1 MITNAQIIPME
12 SYKRIQH
19 FNYFKDMAYPYVGI
33 TTDVDIT
40 SFLKYIKER
49 KYPFFLSFLWCVAKA
64 ANMVPELRQR
74 IYNDGII
81 EYYNCETSHTVAK
94 EDGTYCYCS
103 LDCNQPF
110 DQFIAYAIEKQ
121 EQEKQ
126 YGDITENKEDALSL
140 FFISTLPWISYSSL
154 IQPVPM
160 PADSNP
166 RITWGKYYEKN
177 GKIVLP
183 VSILCHHALVDGKH
197 IADFFIHLDNAL
209 QLE

>member
-1 MITNAQIIPME
+1 MITNAQILPME

-40 SFLKYIKER
+40 NFLTYIKER
-49 KYPFFLSFLWCVAKA
+49 KHPFFLSFLWCVAKA

-81 EYYNCETSHTVAK
+81 EYCNCDTSHTVAK

-103 LDCNQPF
+103 LNCNQPF
-110 DQFIAYAIEKQ
+110 DSFIKYAIEKQ
-121 EQEKQ
+121 EQAKQ

-166 RITWGKYYEKN
+166 RITWGKYYKKD

-183 VSILCHHALVDGKH
+183 VSILCHHALIDGKH
-197 IADFFIHLDNAL
+197 IADFFSHLDNAL